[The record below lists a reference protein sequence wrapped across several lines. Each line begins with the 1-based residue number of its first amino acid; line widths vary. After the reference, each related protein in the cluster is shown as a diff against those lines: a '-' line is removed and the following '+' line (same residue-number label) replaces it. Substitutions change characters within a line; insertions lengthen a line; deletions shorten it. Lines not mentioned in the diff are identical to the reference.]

1 MRKRT
6 ASVTVCF
13 ILLVS
18 CFMTVKADGP
28 AIEPYSSTIF
38 SNYIASAT
46 CPSAGKISGSI
57 YVAIRDDVKPATL
70 AGLKYTKLQYK
81 NADGT
86 WTTERIYPQAYFT
99 GCNSFSKEYNNL
111 TVTSGRTYRFKFTA
125 YGVAGGT
132 SSERVYYSNSV
143 YIK

>member
-46 CPSAGKISGSI
+46 CQMC
-57 YVAIRDDVKPATL
+57 IRDRYL
-70 AGLKYTKLQYK
+70 ARLNG
-81 NADGT
+81 
-86 WTTERIYPQAYFT
+86 
-99 GCNSFSKEYNNL
+99 
-111 TVTSGRTYRFKFTA
+111 
-125 YGVAGGT
+125 
-132 SSERVYYSNSV
+132 SSES
-143 YIK
+143 

>member
-46 CPSAGKISGSI
+46 CPSAGKITGSI
-57 YVAIRDDVKPATL
+57 YVAIRDDGGTQIYEAAIQKRRWHL
-70 AGLKYTKLQYK
+70 DDGKNLSAGLFHGMQ
-81 NADGT
+81 
-86 WTTERIYPQAYFT
+86 
-99 GCNSFSKEYNNL
+99 
-111 TVTSGRTYRFKFTA
+111 
-125 YGVAGGT
+125 
-132 SSERVYYSNSV
+132 
-143 YIK
+143 

>member
-86 WTTERIYPQAYFT
+86 WTTERI
-99 GCNSFSKEYNNL
+99 
-111 TVTSGRTYRFKFTA
+111 
-125 YGVAGGT
+125 
-132 SSERVYYSNSV
+132 
-143 YIK
+143 